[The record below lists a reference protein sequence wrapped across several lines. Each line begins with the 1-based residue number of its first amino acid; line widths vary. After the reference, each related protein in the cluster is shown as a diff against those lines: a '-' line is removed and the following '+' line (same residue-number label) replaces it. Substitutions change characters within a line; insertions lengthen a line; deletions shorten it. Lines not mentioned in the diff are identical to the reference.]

1 MVSSPSTF
9 IKTSQI
15 VLESTP
21 ALVTTETVSS
31 SMKVQISTIIQTT
44 PALRAK
50 STMTTSTVVQQFSS
64 DTIMTTKS
72 LDVLPVTSSLT
83 SCNRTVKN
91 IQLYL
96 GFHGNLNEVNLC
108 FSLNH
113 FYGMTK
119 LS

>member
-15 VLESTP
+15 VLEFTP

-44 PALRAK
+44 PALRAE

-64 DTIMTTKS
+64 EAIKPTES
-72 LDVLPVTSSLT
+72 LDVSPMTSSKP
-83 SCNRTVKN
+83 CHDKPKVVQMDFKF
-91 IQLYL
+91 Q
-96 GFHGNLNEVNLC
+96 G
-108 FSLNH
+108 
-113 FYGMTK
+113 K
-119 LS
+119 LKVVGL